1 MRLSA
6 IGSLIVAAMV
16 ITACLPGDEIAG
28 FRGDDPYDR
37 PQNLETSDY
46 RKLND
51 PKTLLPEGID
61 ASVKTGIPAIPDVA
75 QILAA
80 PRPPKI
86 GQTKLVSIAVTD
98 DVPLRDV
105 LFELARLADVDIEVG
120 SGLEGGIN
128 FRAKN
133 KPFNQVVERISDLAG
148 LRYKM
153 RDGVLRVER
162 DTPYIKNYSV
172 DFLNIVRSSESSV
185 NISTDVLSVDAGGGG
200 SDSSSSSSS
209 GGGSSS
215 ISSGTSSTISA
226 AAESDLWS
234 SLEASVQEILANAPT
249 GLSAP
254 MAGGV
259 SADPNNPGAMPAGAQ
274 ATTGV
279 QIPAG
284 TTATGATGT
293 GVAAQTPGYVINR
306 QAGIISVNA
315 TERQHEMMAQFLKLM
330 ERNASAQVLIEAKI
344 VEVTLRDEFRTGI
357 DWNAVL
363 GKKGN
368 ARFDL
373 NFQPTTD
380 LGTSNLLSF
389 TLEEGASRSLDDVVN
404 LTQLF
409 GTTRTMSSPRLHA
422 INNQPAVL
430 TFAQNRIFFEV
441 QIEGG
446 SSTSSGDT
454 SIVTSPS
461 FSSTRRSIPIGIILT
476 ILPSINLNT
485 NEVTLNVR
493 PTLSRVVSTVEDPGS
508 VLASSIVEGADITND
523 IPIVEVREL
532 DSIMKVKSGGIMVIG
547 GLMED
552 GTTNQNNGVPGV
564 SEIPWLGNAFKSRDE
579 VSQKR
584 ELIIFIKA
592 TILNSEGSHQPA
604 DKAIY
609 DKFTTDPR
617 PLKM

>member
-6 IGSLIVAAMV
+6 IGSLIVAAFV
-16 ITACLPGDEIAG
+16 LTACLPGDEVSG

-37 PQNLETSDY
+37 PQDLETSDY
-46 RKLND
+46 RHLND
-51 PKTLLPEGID
+51 PKALMPEG
-61 ASVKTGIPAIPDVA
+61 VKGDVQTGVPAIPDVA

-86 GQTKLVSIAVTD
+86 GQSKLVSIAVTD

-120 SGLEGGIN
+120 TGITGGIN

-133 KPFNQVVERISDLAG
+133 KPFNQVVERISNLAG

-153 RDGVLRVER
+153 QDGVLRVER
-162 DTPYIKNYSV
+162 DTAYIKNYSI
-172 DFLNIVRSSESSV
+172 DFLNLVRSSESSV
-185 NISTDVLSVDAGGGG
+185 TISTDVLSVDAGGGG
-200 SDSSSSSSS
+200 GESSGGSSGGSSS
-209 GGGSSS
+209 GGSGGSGSSAV
-215 ISSGTSSTISA
+215 SSGTSSSINA

-234 SLEASVQEILANAPT
+234 SLEASVQEILSYT
-249 GLSAP
+249 
-254 MAGGV
+254 
-259 SADPNNPGAMPAGAQ
+259 PAGMSEPEGGTAA
-274 ATTGV
+274 ATTGGDN
-279 QIPAG
+279 A
-284 TTATGATGT
+284 
-293 GVAAQTPGYVINR
+293 GYVINR
-306 QAGIISVNA
+306 QAGIVSVNA
-315 TERQHEMMAQFLKLM
+315 TQRQHEMMEQFLKLM

-357 DWNAVL
+357 NWDAVL
-363 GKKGN
+363 GRG
-368 ARFDL
+368 RMGL
-373 NFQPTTD
+373 NFSPTNAI
-380 LGTSNLLSF
+380 LPSNVVSF
-389 TLEEGASRSLDDVVN
+389 SLDEGSAVGNIDELLR
-404 LTQLF
+404 LTQQF
-409 GTTRTMSSPRLHA
+409 GTTRTLSSPRLHA

-441 QIEGG
+441 QVTGG
-446 SSTSSGDT
+446 SSTSGGGGAA
-454 SIVTSPS
+454 IVTDPS
-461 FSSTRRSIPIGIILT
+461 FDTTRRSIPIGVILT
-476 ILPSINLNT
+476 ILPSINLKT

-508 VLASSIVEGADITND
+508 VLAAQIVGTDINND

-532 DSIMKVKSGGIMVIG
+532 DSIMKVKSGGVMVIG

-552 GTTNQNNGVPGV
+552 GTTNANNGLPVV
-564 SEIPWLGNAFKSRDE
+564 SDIPWLGNAFKARDE

-592 TILNSEGSHQPA
+592 SIVNSSGSHQPA

-609 DKFTTDPR
+609 DKFTTEPR